1 MRENLIKSDAEFNR
15 ILKNMRGVD
24 FSGNKESVD
33 KRYAYLENMYRDYS
47 AGGGDLIESVPGF
60 RMIHSGVQINGIHLQ
75 ITQDGKRYLIINDG
89 GELYRCS
96 ADKLDVPTRLGDDT
110 LLDLDKKS
118 YAFNFGGRL
127 YVSDTYNFHAIE
139 ADGSIS
145 QVTDDA
151 ESAPYVPTVYM
162 NGAEYEQR
170 NLLSA
175 MFYEK
180 HYMETVANY
189 TRGTSTLLF
198 RIIDEKN
205 RLCSVSGILDNPDVV
220 HIPAQILL
228 GDQKYSVV
236 RVEMEAFSNKNRIR
250 IVRIA
255 DSITTI
261 GASAFYGCI
270 SLEMVLGGAGLT
282 EIRRRAFANT
292 PLESIYLS
300 GAIKLIGDD
309 AIPSEAV
316 VEYEL
321 DMDSYKAVEGAP
333 KENVLYGVVKDS
345 LDIEI
350 KIRSKVT
357 SIDSVTLDGRE
368 ISYNVMRDQDNF
380 ITGVWIS
387 YVDKS
392 VWTGS
397 TLSILCHADTL
408 AEQPDGVG
416 KSFIERTTKA
426 NKDFT
431 RTLKRCSR
439 STVIDDRV
447 FLWGNP
453 DYPSVIFYS
462 NREDGAAKGLYFGAL
477 NYIDEGVGAEVLSV
491 LGFSGGVLVFSR
503 GGNDGECIRLYTP
516 EESTNDPN
524 RVIFKISEAHR
535 GNLPLG
541 AAINHGNEALYV
553 TKNGLS
559 EIGERS
565 LYRSGSIEVRSTAV
579 TAMLAREN
587 LSKATLCHW
596 CGYVVLS
603 LDGRMYLADT
613 RATANFGGGKE
624 YEWFFLQGVGTYRND
639 SRVYRYATMAH
650 HDYIVSDTPDAIVKE
665 EVWSEG
671 TDSGTVFFV
680 NSEEGKIEVYP
691 TEEYSGGDFYPA
703 EITLGFDDRLIFS
716 TGCGDVCVFNN
727 DMRGVAPARIVA
739 DPDFDPVEYE
749 KAMGKRIHP
758 DFYAFYNHSPRYALV
773 CAYDDCGVPHLKK
786 STVKRS
792 LAVKL
797 AILGGGRILC
807 EVGCDGGGYHP
818 VGSVDGVSDF
828 STLSFATSPFGDAGR
843 LTVALPERERGWVE
857 KSIALYSEDFRSP
870 FGVYSI
876 GYRYRISGR
885 IKNS

>member
-1 MRENLIKSDAEFNR
+1 MKENLIKSDAEFNR
-15 ILKNMRGVD
+15 ILENMRGVD
-24 FSGNKESVD
+24 FSGSKKSVD

-60 RMIHSGVQINGIHLQ
+60 RRIHSGSKINGLHLQ
-75 ITQDGKRYLIINDG
+75 ITQDGRRYLVINDSG
-89 GELYRCS
+89 KLYRCNTDAIDS
-96 ADKLDVPTRLGDDT
+96 PIYLGDDA
-110 LLDLDKKS
+110 LLDLDAKS
-118 YAFNFGGRL
+118 HAFNFRGRL
-127 YVSDTYNFHAIE
+127 YIGDTYNFYAIE
-139 ADGSIS
+139 ADGTLSQIS
-145 QVTDDA
+145 DNIED
-151 ESAPYVPTVYM
+151 APYIPTVYM
-162 NGAEYEQR
+162 NGVEYEQR
-170 NLLSA
+170 NLLDA

-180 HYMETVANY
+180 HYMETVGNFA
-189 TRGTSTLLF
+189 RGTSTLLY
-198 RIIDEKN
+198 RVIDEKN
-205 RLCSVSGILDNPDVV
+205 RHCIVTGISDNPYTV
-220 HIPAQILL
+220 HIPSQILI
-228 GDQKYSVV
+228 GNQEYAVV
-236 RVEMEAFSNKNRIR
+236 RIETGAFSGKKRIS

-255 DSITTI
+255 DSVTII
-261 GASAFYGCI
+261 GASAFEGCT
-270 SLEMVLGGAGLT
+270 SLEMVICGAGLT
-282 EIRRRAFANT
+282 EIRSNAFANT
-292 PLESIYLS
+292 PLENIYLA
-300 GAIKLIGDD
+300 GAIKSIGGN
-309 AIPSEAV
+309 AIPAETTV
-316 VEYEL
+316 HYEL
-321 DMDSYKAVEGAP
+321 DADSYLAIEGAP
-333 KENVLYGVVKDS
+333 RDNVLYGMVTDL
-345 LDIEI
+345 LDLGI
-350 KIRSKVT
+350 KIRSKIT
-357 SIDSVTLDGRE
+357 RIESVTLDGNDVA
-368 ISYNVMRDQDNF
+368 YTVLRDQNNY
-380 ITGVWIS
+380 ITEIQIISVDRNIWIG
-387 YVDKS
+387 K
-392 VWTGS
+392 
-397 TLSILCHADTL
+397 TLSVLCYADTL
-408 AEQPDGVG
+408 AEQPDGNG
-416 KSFIERTTKA
+416 GSFIKRTAKGK
-426 NKDFT
+426 KDFT
-431 RTLKRCSR
+431 RVINRCRHSA
-439 STVIDDRV
+439 VIEGRA

-453 DYPSVIFYS
+453 DYPGVIFYS
-462 NREDGAAKGLYFGAL
+462 HREDFSSNGLYFGAL
-477 NYIDEGVGAEVLSV
+477 DYIDEGDGAEILSV
-491 LGFSGGVLVFSR
+491 LGFSDGILVFSR
-503 GGNDGECIRLYTP
+503 GGDGECIRLYTP
-516 EESTNDPN
+516 EEDSDDPN
-524 RVIFKISEAHR
+524 RVIFKISDAHR

-541 AAINHGNEALYV
+541 TAINHGNEALYA
-553 TKNGLS
+553 TKNGLAAIS
-559 EIGERS
+559 ERS
-565 LYRSGSIEVRSTAV
+565 LYRSGSIEARSTAV
-579 TAMLAREN
+579 AAMLARED
-587 LSKATLCHW
+587 LTKAALCSW

-603 LDGRMYLADT
+603 LEGRMYLADT

-639 SRVYRYATMAH
+639 KRVYRYATMAH

-727 DMRGVAPARIVA
+727 DMRGVAPARIA
-739 DPDFDPVEYE
+739 AAPDFDPVEYE
-749 KAMGKRIHP
+749 KAMGKSIHP

-818 VGSVDGVSDF
+818 IGSVDGVSDF